1 VKFLCNVSN
10 FASSWTDI
18 LLIRFRWVELQ
29 LRHFCDLKLSHSIE
43 QAMLDPA
50 GASIH
55 TLNHLYATIFD
66 RIVKTDPLAYNVAAQ
81 IFRLMMCLHEVMPP
95 TALLAAASI
104 TRDRVQY
111 SLELSDLLRTCSCLV
126 VLDDELD
133 TLRFAHVSVQ
143 EYLARLPEFSITNAN
158 NAAASSCLIRCIDNP
173 LPDLTIGIQPARGF
187 DLYAAMY
194 WPLHYNAASEHDRNG
209 YLRDVLKEF
218 MFSNEDFMSPFPLWI
233 ETIDEISKTLSGPH
247 ARLMDLAAIGSE
259 SATPLF
265 TACIY
270 GLEFAIEVLSEM
282 SAFDVNQKN
291 RRGHTGLYLASAA
304 GQTRVVDRLL
314 KLGADVGIEGGRH
327 MTALQAACANGHGD
341 IAQLILDFSSQT
353 LTAGTITSAVQAA
366 LRNDREHVALIL
378 LKRSPLPMSQDTFDP
393 VFEAAAGMGFTE
405 LLNYLHSTSNSL
417 SDKTKLIPSGAE
429 RTFHDSKVDL
439 FPKYFQNRALPNDAI
454 ATAAFYGQNKIIEFC
469 IDKGLDIE
477 HEGPFGTPLRAA
489 SLMGHGTTVRLLLDK
504 DVEINANG
512 SFGDALQAAAMRGH
526 LSITTILIQ
535 SGVAVDNSGGYYG
548 NALQAATYRGH
559 IDVVKALLAA
569 GAPIGQNGLF
579 SDAMTAAV
587 SAGNQPIAD
596 LLLRSGYQS
605 LHFFDED
612 EIMRMSSAYMRDP
625 HPSHL
630 DLLSALDT
638 THQYERTRQA
648 DRANAIQERDL
659 SFQEAYKSI
668 QTGAEVENVTELPNL
683 EHTKRYNSHALLV
696 ATTTGQESVV
706 RTMLDARFVIG
717 LSLLDIGIVL
727 KVASAAG
734 RHGIVDYI
742 LSIPDLP
749 RDYIPRALER
759 AAWYG
764 HVAIIKRLLKCQE
777 AYGPPPSSRYAPF
790 TPDSHWVRLTPRRDN
805 GFGRVPDGDKKI
817 RWLNYF
823 PLPYEV
829 VETNETAENGHIA
842 RILLQGCRA
851 NAPATVEFALELAA
865 EYGLQNLPAVALATT
880 IRSNSGQALEVLLRH
895 YPAVDAIVLEKAC
908 AQAEQDEALSAL
920 YVLLNHHIDHGY
932 QLQDYWRVFDGA
944 ATAKHSRFISHLT
957 TQTLH
962 CREDS
967 LLEKRFI
974 EAAQRGY
981 VSAMEAWEG
990 RLCESPHH
998 KLALSQALDRACANG
1013 HAAVVSYL
1021 IERGVDVN
1029 TIVEEPVQPSSLA
1042 DHHSVSL
1049 HSDGVTKNEV
1059 WPRTALQACLQ
1070 ATPQCDRIRGIWNNE
1085 FDKFKDKKRA
1095 FLSKQQAVIQLLLR
1109 KDANVNIV
1117 DSHGRNALHYAALYC
1132 PVTTV
1137 QMILASGASISLL
1150 DKDNKTPLVYA
1161 AWRELDSLTVL
1172 EALTT
1177 AERQVIKPSEPR
1189 TSSVLLL
1196 DAALSVFNYG
1206 FIESESVHQVL
1217 TTGPGAVIKYLLQSQ
1232 FDLQATGTGFTLL
1245 LQMASADGDIDLV
1258 RLLIERN
1265 VDLKAVA
1272 HYYGTA
1278 LHTAAWFGHLDCVKL
1293 LVEAGAEIALTAGK
1307 FTWTP
1312 LRAAVQGHHLAI
1324 VQCLLDWGVMRSFD
1338 YSMDLSSA
1346 GVNDRCSTLTFACR
1360 SGNIDLVQLLLS
1372 YSEQSILMPSQPKEQ
1387 RTQFADMSSA
1397 LQGACSHGHA
1407 EIAALLIEYGA
1418 DVEEKSGN
1426 SQSLLTTA
1434 ASTGSLETLKVLLA
1448 AGATLFN
1455 AERAV
1460 NVLRTLVVK
1469 EKPKDVIDYVLAHLL
1484 DTDDFIN
1491 ACKEVPAHMRAWQED
1506 AKFVLH
1512 VDTMR
1517 SSERLL
1523 AGLAALG
1530 AQRSIELLLEKSFDM
1545 ADVRLPVL
1553 QAAAYFQ
1560 SYDVLFKLLP
1570 MVVIPPP
1577 IPSGYQSPVY
1587 ALLEG
1592 LMPIKEV
1599 ENFHKSLCC
1608 EAWAADSFQY
1618 RVFGQEDKKCAC
1630 DNARNAAS
1638 EAIMKLA
1645 QIDESHIRKPVGI
1658 LHLSSYLGM
1667 LKVVQVCLELGVE
1680 INQHHDSFG
1689 SALIAAIEGSSSE
1702 VVTLLLQRQIDV
1714 NTASSEL
1721 GAPLYLACTTRNTGW
1736 RCLVDHTTPT
1746 AGTALS
1752 RACQSRDREMAE
1764 VLLQHGAKVNVLIP
1778 GKGTPM
1784 HVACEERDKEMLRLL
1799 LKYGA
1804 DVDIISPDLGAALH
1818 VACKSQD
1825 SGLVKILLQHG
1836 AKVNV
1841 FSPDHGTPLHAACT
1855 GNECDA
1861 IIQLLLKHGADVNS
1875 KGSMG
1880 ETPFTSILQHDR
1892 HVSLIEALLRTEQQL
1907 DVTENDLDMLVTGYM
1922 SSTSGNQICKRVLAD
1937 NTHLQPTI
1945 KTIRLVLAGHG
1956 DRGSD
1961 ILRLLLARAPYLEI
1975 TLELVRKANDFESFE
1990 LLTQHGSCIK
2000 ITAEVMKTFLDPL
2013 ELDMIKYSVQSA
2025 PDVKPPRAVVK
2036 ALRAILDEPEP
2047 KPMAKGSLQDKLWIS
2062 LLQHR
2067 QSFEK
2072 PFAKEIMEL
2081 ILARHP
2087 NAEGLREL
2095 MKKRIRSVLE

>member
-1 VKFLCNVSN
+1 M
-10 FASSWTDI
+10 
-18 LLIRFRWVELQ
+18 IRFRWVELQ
-29 LRHFCDLKLSHSIE
+29 LRHFCDLKLRYSIE

-81 IFRLMMCLHEVMPP
+81 IFRLIMCLHEVMPP

-133 TLRFAHVSVQ
+133 TLRFAHASVQ
-143 EYLARLPEFSITNAN
+143 EYLSRIPEFSITNVN

-173 LPDLTIGIQPARGF
+173 LPDLTVGIQPARDF
-187 DLYAAMY
+187 DVYAAMY

-209 YLRDVLKEF
+209 YLGDVLREF
-218 MFSNEDFMSPFPLWI
+218 MFSDEEFMSPFPFWI

-247 ARLMDLAAIGSE
+247 TRLMDLAAIGSE

-270 GLEFAIEVLSEM
+270 GLEFAIEVLSKM
-282 SAFDVNQKN
+282 SSFDVNRKN
-291 RRGHTGLYLASAA
+291 RRGNTGLYLASAA

-314 KLGADVGIEGGRH
+314 KLGADVAIEGGRH
-327 MTALQAACANGHGD
+327 TTALQAACANGHED
-341 IAQLILDFSSQT
+341 IAQLILDFSTQN
-353 LTAGTITSAVQAA
+353 LTAGTITSAIQAA
-366 LRNDREHVALIL
+366 LRNGREHVAVML
-378 LKRSPLPMSQDTFDP
+378 LKRSPLPMSQDTFDQ

-405 LLNYLHSTSNSL
+405 LLNYLQLTSKSL
-417 SDKTKLIPSGAE
+417 SDKTKLVPRGAE
-429 RTFHDSKVDL
+429 RTFHDSKIEHGQ

-454 ATAAFYGQNKIIEFC
+454 ATAAFYGQNKVIKFC
-469 IDKGLDIE
+469 LDKGLDIE
-477 HEGPFGTPLRAA
+477 HEGPFGTPLRTA
-489 SLMGHGTTVRLLLDK
+489 SLMGHGTTVRLLLDR
-504 DVEINANG
+504 DADLNANG

-559 IDVVKALLAA
+559 IDVVKALLVA
-569 GAPIGQNGLF
+569 GASIGQKGLF
-579 SDAMTAAV
+579 GDAMIAAV

-605 LHFFDED
+605 LHFLDED
-612 EIMRMSSAYMRDP
+612 EITRMSSAYMRDP

-630 DLLSALDT
+630 DLLSALDN

-648 DRANAIQERDL
+648 DQANAIQERDL

-668 QTGAEVENVTELPNL
+668 QTGAKVENVTELPNL

-706 RTMLDARFVIG
+706 RTMLDARFAIG

-742 LSIPDLP
+742 LSIPDPP
-749 RDYIPRALER
+749 RDYIPRSLER

-790 TPDSHWVRLTPRRDN
+790 TPDSYWVRLTPRRDN

-865 EYGLQNLPAVALATT
+865 EYGLRNLPAVALATT

-932 QLQDYWRVFDGA
+932 QLQDYWRIFDGA

-990 RLCESPHH
+990 RLCGSPHH

-1095 FLSKQQAVIQLLLR
+1095 FLSKQQAVIKLLLR

-1117 DSHGRNALHYAALYC
+1117 DSHGRNALHYAALCC

-1137 QMILASGASISLL
+1137 QTILASGASISLL

-1172 EALTT
+1172 ETLTT
-1177 AERQVIKPSEPR
+1177 AERQVIKPSAPR
-1189 TSSVLLL
+1189 TSAVLLL

-1217 TTGPGAVIKYLLQSQ
+1217 TTGSGAVIRYLLQSQ
-1232 FDLQATGTGFTLL
+1232 LDLQATATGFTLL

-1258 RLLIERN
+1258 QLLIERN
-1265 VDLKAVA
+1265 VDVKAVA

-1278 LHTAAWFGHLDCVKL
+1278 LHAAARFGHLNCVKL
-1293 LVEAGAEIALTAGK
+1293 LVEAGAEIALIAGRSNL
-1307 FTWTP
+1307 TP
-1312 LRAAVQGHHLAI
+1312 LRTAALDQHVAI
-1324 VQCLLDWGVMRSFD
+1324 VQYLLDLGIMRSYN
-1338 YSMDLSSA
+1338 YSANQVSVGTDE
-1346 GVNDRCSTLTFACR
+1346 RCSMLTFAAR
-1360 SGNIDLVQLLLS
+1360 SGNIDLVQRLLS
-1372 YSEQSILMPSQPKEQ
+1372 YSEQSTPMPDQTEKRRIQSV
-1387 RTQFADMSSA
+1387 DMSST
-1397 LQGACSHGHA
+1397 LREACDHGQA
-1407 EIAALLIEYGA
+1407 KVAALLIEYGA
-1418 DVEEKSGN
+1418 DIERKSGD
-1426 SQSLLTTA
+1426 SQSPLTTA
-1434 ASTGSLETLKVLLA
+1434 ASAGSLETMKVLLA
-1448 AGATLFN
+1448 AGAALYD
-1455 AERAV
+1455 AERGV
-1460 NVLRTLVVK
+1460 NILRTLVVG
-1469 EKPKDVIDYVLAHLL
+1469 EKPKNVIDYVLVRLL
-1484 DTDDFIN
+1484 DTDHLIH
-1491 ACKEVPAHMRAWQED
+1491 ACKEVPAYMRAWQED
-1506 AKFVLH
+1506 TKFVLH
-1512 VDTMR
+1512 VDTMQ

-1523 AGLAALG
+1523 ADLAALG
-1530 AQRSIELLLEKSFDM
+1530 AQRSIELLLENSADM
-1545 ADVRLPVL
+1545 VEVKHPVL

-1560 SYDVLFKLLP
+1560 SYDVLFELLP
-1570 MVVIPPP
+1570 MVVIPKPF
-1577 IPSGYQSPVY
+1577 PSEYQSPVY

-1592 LMPIKEV
+1592 LMPVNEV
-1599 ENFHKSLCC
+1599 DRFHKSLCC
-1608 EAWAADSFQY
+1608 EAWAADSFQRY
-1618 RVFGQEDKKCAC
+1618 QGYGQADKKCTC
-1630 DNARNAAS
+1630 DDARNAAS
-1638 EAIMKLA
+1638 DAIIKLV
-1645 QIDESHIRKPVGI
+1645 QIDESHICTSVGI
-1658 LHLSSYLGM
+1658 LHLASYLGM
-1667 LKVVQVCLELGVE
+1667 PKVVQVCLELGVE

-1689 SALIAAIEGSSSE
+1689 SALIAAIEGGSSE

-1784 HVACEERDKEMLRLL
+1784 HVACEKRDEELLKLL
-1799 LKYGA
+1799 LTYGA

-1825 SGLVKILLQHG
+1825 FGLVKILLQHG
-1836 AKVNV
+1836 ANVNV

-1855 GNECDA
+1855 GKSGDA

-1875 KGSMG
+1875 KGGKG
-1880 ETPFTSILQHDR
+1880 ETPFTSILSQHDMFSSEPLMG
-1892 HVSLIEALLRTEQQL
+1892 SLLKTEQQL
-1907 DVTENDLDMLVTGYM
+1907 NVTENDLNKLVTGFM
-1922 SSTSGNQICKRVLAD
+1922 SSTTRTKICKRVLAD

-1945 KTIRLVLAGHG
+1945 ETIRLVLAGHF
-1956 DRGSD
+1956 GSE
-1961 ILRLLLARAPYLEI
+1961 ILRLLLTRAPHLEI
-1975 TLELVRKANDFESFE
+1975 TMEIVREAKNLESFE

-2000 ITAEVMKTFLDPL
+2000 ITADIMESFLHPL

-2025 PDVKPPRAVVK
+2025 PDVRPPRAVVK
-2036 ALRAILDEPEP
+2036 AIRAVLNQPEP
-2047 KPMAKGSLQDKLWIS
+2047 KPMADVSAHHDLYIRAM
-2062 LLQHR
+2062 QHY
-2067 QSFEK
+2067 QSNQK
-2072 PFAKEIMEL
+2072 PIAKEIMEL

-2087 NAEGLREL
+2087 DVEGLPSTTVPDKSQKMDPEA
-2095 MKKRIRSVLE
+2095 